1 MSSSENVLWYSF
13 LSGDKNA
20 FSVIFKMNY
29 SELYNYGLKFSKSPS
44 LTKDCLQDF
53 FIYLYTHRESIKEV
67 KSIKGYLFISFR
79 RALLKK
85 LKNERR
91 FTVTDIDSIYLSNF
105 EFSPEE
111 IAIQQEISTIKSNT
125 LTSILNNLS
134 PREREAIYL
143 KYYSELKVSE
153 ISSIMNI
160 SYQSVL
166 NTIQKAFKKIRNASE
181 NEMISNILKK
191 N

>member
-1 MSSSENVLWYSF
+1 
-13 LSGDKNA
+13 
-20 FSVIFKMNY
+20 MNY
-29 SELYNYGLKFSKSPS
+29 SQLYNYGLKLSKSPS

-53 FIYLYTHRESIKEV
+53 FIYMYTYREGIKEV
-67 KSIKGYLFISFR
+67 VSIKSYLFVSFR

-85 LKNERR
+85 LEDERR
-91 FTVTDIDSIYLSNF
+91 FVDISSIYFSNF

-111 IAIQQEISTIKSNT
+111 IAIQQEMSNIKSDT
-125 LTSILNNLS
+125 LTSILNDLS

-153 ISSIMNI
+153 ISSIMDI

-166 NTIQKAFKKIRNASE
+166 NTIQKAFKKIRNYSE
-181 NEMISNILKK
+181 NEVIKNIFK

>member
-1 MSSSENVLWYSF
+1 MDVSENTIWYSF

-29 SELYNYGLKFSKSPS
+29 SELYNYGLKFSKCPS
-44 LTKDCLQDF
+44 LTKDCLQDL
-53 FIYLYTHRESIKEV
+53 FIYIYTHRDSITEV
-67 KSIKGYLFISFR
+67 KSIKSYLFISFR

-85 LKNERR
+85 LKDERR
-91 FTVTDIDSIYLSNF
+91 FIDTDVESVYVSNF

-111 IAIQQEISTIKSNT
+111 IAIQQEISNIKSDT
-125 LTSILNNLS
+125 LTNILNNLP

-166 NTIQKAFKKIRNASE
+166 NTIQKAFKKIRNATE